1 MAMPV
6 HDWTRVDAGVFHDFH
21 LGWIAELRKA
31 LNSGLLSSS
40 YYALAEQVAGSVGP
54 DVFVPETV
62 PYIGKARRLVIRHGS
77 DDRVVALLEILSP
90 GNKRTRSAMGNFVD
104 KTTAVLEQGY
114 HLLLVD
120 LFPPGPGDP
129 QGVQGAVW
137 ASLGRGEYAAPLE
150 KPLTLAAYQ
159 TDKPITAYVEPFAV
173 GDTLTSLLLFLE
185 PEWYVNVP
193 LEATYMAAWEG
204 VPARWRSVLEA
215 DL

>member
-1 MAMPV
+1 MPA
-6 HDWTRVDAGVFHDFH
+6 HDWTRVDTGIFHDFH

-31 LNSGLLSSS
+31 LNSGLLSYG
-40 YYALAEQVAGSVGP
+40 YYALAEQVVGSVAPG
-54 DVFVPETV
+54 VFVPETV

-90 GNKRTRSAMGNFVD
+90 GNKRTRSAMGKFVN

-120 LFPPGPGDP
+120 LFPPRPGDP
-129 QGVQGAVW
+129 QGVHGAVW
-137 ASLGRGEYAAPLE
+137 AGLGSGEDAAPLE
-150 KPLTLAAYQ
+150 KPLTLAAYEAGE
-159 TDKPITAYVEPFAV
+159 PITAYLEPFAV
-173 GDTLTSLLLFLE
+173 GDTLTEMPLFLE

-204 VPARWRSVLEA
+204 VPGRWRNVLEA
-215 DL
+215 